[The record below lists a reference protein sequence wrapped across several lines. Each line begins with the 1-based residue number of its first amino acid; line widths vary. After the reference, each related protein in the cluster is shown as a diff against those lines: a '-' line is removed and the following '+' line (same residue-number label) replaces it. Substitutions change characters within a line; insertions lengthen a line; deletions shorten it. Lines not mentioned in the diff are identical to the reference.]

1 MKMEWIF
8 LLIAYLPI
16 VSIIVGLILLIS
28 GLVVK
33 KTDKKKATGLLKLG
47 GLGIGIC
54 LLVYGVFFLIGA
66 MGLGPV
72 PN

>member
-1 MKMEWIF
+1 MEWLF
-8 LLIAYLPI
+8 LLITYLPI
-16 VSIIVGLILLIS
+16 VSIVVGLILIIA

-33 KTDKKKATGLLKLG
+33 KTDKKKATGLLKVA
-47 GLGIGIC
+47 GLCIGIC
-54 LLVYGVFFLIGA
+54 LLVYAIFFLIGA

>member
-1 MKMEWIF
+1 M
-8 LLIAYLPI
+8 
-16 VSIIVGLILLIS
+16 
-28 GLVVK
+28 K
-33 KTDKKKATGLLKLG
+33 KTDKKKATGLLKLD
-47 GLGIGIC
+47 GLCIGIC

>member
-1 MKMEWIF
+1 MEWIF
-8 LLIAYLPI
+8 LLIAYLPV
-16 VSIIVGLILLIS
+16 VSIIVGLVLLIT

-33 KTDKKKATGLLKLG
+33 KTDKKKATKLLKVG
-47 GLGIGIC
+47 GLCIGIC
-54 LLVYGVFFLIGA
+54 LIVYASFFLIGA

>member
-1 MKMEWIF
+1 MEWIF

-33 KTDKKKATGLLKLG
+33 KTDKKKATGLLKVS
-47 GLGIGIC
+47 GLCVGIC
-54 LLVYGVFFLIGA
+54 LLVYASFFL
-66 MGLGPV
+66 
-72 PN
+72 

>member
-1 MKMEWIF
+1 MEWIF

-16 VSIIVGLILLIS
+16 VSIIVGLVLLIA

-54 LLVYGVFFLIGA
+54 LLVYDVFFLIGA

>member
-16 VSIIVGLILLIS
+16 VSIIVGLVLLIA

-33 KTDKKKATGLLKLG
+33 KTDKKKATGLLKVG
-47 GLGIGIC
+47 GLCIGIC
-54 LLVYGVFFLIGA
+54 LIVYASFFLIGA

>member
-1 MKMEWIF
+1 MEWIF

-16 VSIIVGLILLIS
+16 VSIIVGLVLLIS

-33 KTDKKKATGLLKLG
+33 KTDKKKTIGLLKLG
-47 GLGIGIC
+47 GLCIGIC
-54 LLVYGVFFLIGA
+54 LLVYVVFFLIGA

>member
-1 MKMEWIF
+1 MEWIF

-33 KTDKKKATGLLKLG
+33 KTDKKKATGL
-47 GLGIGIC
+47 
-54 LLVYGVFFLIGA
+54 
-66 MGLGPV
+66 
-72 PN
+72 

>member
-1 MKMEWIF
+1 MEWIF

-16 VSIIVGLILLIS
+16 VSIIVGLILLIT

-33 KTDKKKATGLLKLG
+33 KKDKKKATGLLIVG
-47 GLGIGIC
+47 GLCVSIF
-54 LLVYGVFFLIGA
+54 LLVYGVLFLIGA

>member
-1 MKMEWIF
+1 MEWIF

-16 VSIIVGLILLIS
+16 VSIIVGLVLLIA

-47 GLGIGIC
+47 GLGIGI
-54 LLVYGVFFLIGA
+54 
-66 MGLGPV
+66 
-72 PN
+72 

>member
-1 MKMEWIF
+1 MEWIF

-16 VSIIVGLILLIS
+16 VSIIVGLILLIA

-54 LLVYGVFFLIGA
+54 LLVYGGFFLIGA

>member
-1 MKMEWIF
+1 MEWLF
-8 LLIAYLPI
+8 LLITYLPI
-16 VSIIVGLILLIS
+16 VSIIVGLVLLIA

-33 KTDKKKATGLLKLG
+33 KTDKKKATCLLKVG
-47 GLGIGIC
+47 GLCIGIC
-54 LLVYGVFFLIGA
+54 LLVYIGFFIIGA

>member
-1 MKMEWIF
+1 MEWIF

-16 VSIIVGLILLIS
+16 VSIIVGLVLLIA

-47 GLGIGIC
+47 GLGIGNWY
-54 LLVYGVFFLIGA
+54 LLYVLE
-66 MGLGPV
+66 
-72 PN
+72 

>member
-1 MKMEWIF
+1 MEWIF

-16 VSIIVGLILLIS
+16 VSIIVGLVLLIS

-33 KTDKKKATGLLKLG
+33 KTDKKKATKLLKVG
-47 GLGIGIC
+47 GLCIGIC
-54 LLVYGVFFLIGA
+54 LIVYASFFLIGA